1 VLATCLQF
9 AFECGE
15 LTHTKRDISPSK
27 DWPAGIA
34 RLLDEARTD
43 VEQLLSHGR
52 IDRAAELTQAPG
64 MFFKD
69 TYNPMYFTGAFES
82 PIVLIHL
89 NPKLSPE
96 LADYPYSDF
105 NDFYVR
111 HRHFGALHWGLDP
124 SYFSR
129 FDLKQVRFLRPFK
142 VINFEAEPEVGYSR
156 VNAAMACD
164 LKLQLEL
171 IPYASQKFETS
182 KFSMAVL
189 EPHFARVLAA
199 ISAYPRKYV
208 LFCGAVFDDLIEK
221 SGLLNISRR
230 PSISPTDEEWSGESL
245 VQVFKRD
252 FLTQRR
258 RCPSR
263 RCEIV
268 RNPRNP
274 HECVRL
280 HVQQTVWS

>member
-1 VLATCLQF
+1 M
-9 AFECGE
+9 
-15 LTHTKRDISPSK
+15 S
-27 DWPAGIA
+27 
-34 RLLDEARTD
+34 
-43 VEQLLSHGR
+43 
-52 IDRAAELTQAPG
+52 
-64 MFFKD
+64 FKD

-111 HRHFGALHWGLDP
+111 HRDFGALHWGLDP

-221 SGLLNISRR
+221 SGLLIYREDHR
-230 PSISPTDEEWSGESL
+230 FHLLMKSGQGKVLYRYSNVIFSL
-245 VQVFKRD
+245 NGVDVQAGVARSFAIQGMPMSAYGSMCSKLYGVD
-252 FLTQRR
+252 WK
-258 RCPSR
+258 P
-263 RCEIV
+263 
-268 RNPRNP
+268 
-274 HECVRL
+274 
-280 HVQQTVWS
+280 